1 MSLRSHTQVCL
12 APRILTKD
20 ISAPH
25 QPDLPQSSLAN
36 LWLCTPKQVSSLLQP
51 DTLGHLPQ
59 RPPLILSSSGT
70 FTSITLYSVLS
81 CYTDGPLTLLHMLQG
96 VSAEMVVM
104 RKKLIKFFSLTQLP
118 RP

>member
-1 MSLRSHTQVCL
+1 MSLSSHTYVYL

-20 ISAPH
+20 ISAPY

-51 DTLGHLPQ
+51 NTLGHLPQ
-59 RPPLILSSSGT
+59 RSPLILSSSGT
-70 FTSITLYSVLS
+70 FTSITLHWVLS
-81 CYTDGPLTLLHMLQG
+81 CYTDGPLTLSYMPQG

-104 RKKLIKFFSLTQLP
+104 RKKLSNFFSLTQVP
-118 RP
+118 GP